1 MYQPWLFSAMLAAGT
16 GLVVYSVNL
25 GRPSPPS
32 LAPEAPAAVQ
42 VVAPPAPTLVTEPA
56 DANPVLQIP
65 AIVIEG
71 TRHHPTVRSEPAAT
85 EPAPAERPCSEWRDL
100 GPTHVV
106 SGKPSGTLAVRELCR

>member
-25 GRPSPPS
+25 GRPSVPS
-32 LAPEAPAAVQ
+32 IAPEPPAAVQ
-42 VVAPPAPTLVTEPA
+42 VVAPPAPTFVAEPA
-56 DANPVLQIP
+56 DQNPVLQIP
-65 AIVIEG
+65 AIVVEG
-71 TRHHPTVRSEPAAT
+71 TRHHPVVRSEPVVT
-85 EPAPAERPCSEWRDL
+85 EPTLTERPCSEWRDL